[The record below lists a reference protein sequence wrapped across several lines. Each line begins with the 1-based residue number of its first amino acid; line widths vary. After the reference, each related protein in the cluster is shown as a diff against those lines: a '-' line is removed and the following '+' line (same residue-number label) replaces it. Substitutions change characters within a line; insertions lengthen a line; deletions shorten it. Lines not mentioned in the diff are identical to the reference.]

1 MRVSAAD
8 LARRLAQNAEAV
20 CREYLSNGRREGHTW
35 RVGDAD
41 NTPGR
46 SLAVRL
52 TGPDSGKGAAGK
64 WTDFATG
71 EHGDLLDLI
80 ARNRRLENFRDVAE
94 EARRFLS
101 LPETVPIQRRPPA
114 PAGSPGAA
122 RRLFASARPIHGSIA
137 ETYLRNRGI
146 SELRGVATLRFHPN
160 CFYRV
165 REDAPRETWPALL
178 AAVTDVHG
186 TVTGVLRTWLERD
199 GSDKA
204 PLSTPRRAMGHLLG
218 NGVRFG
224 AAEPAPA
231 QAGVVAV
238 GEGLETMLSLRCVLP
253 AMPMIAA
260 LSATHLAAL
269 ALPPG
274 LRRLYVARDDDR
286 SGRRAAEMLVTR
298 AEANGIEALTLF
310 PGTDDFN
317 TDLAILGRDA
327 LAMSLRIQL
336 APEDIA
342 RFLRLDHRPGHRAP
356 QRSLSSGPPSPPAAP
371 GLQRGDRA
379 RSG

>member
-1 MRVSAAD
+1 MRESAPD

-20 CREYLSNGRREGHTW
+20 CREYLSNGCREGHTW

-52 TGPDSGKGAAGK
+52 RGPDSGKGAAGK

-80 ARNRRLENFRDVAE
+80 ARSRRLENFRDVAE

-101 LPETVPIQRRPPA
+101 LPETVPVLRRPPA
-114 PAGSPGAA
+114 PAGSPDAA
-122 RRLFASARPIHGSIA
+122 RRLFASARPINGSIA

-146 SELRGVATLRFHPN
+146 SELRGVTALRFHAT
-160 CFYRV
+160 CFYRA
-165 REDAPRETWPALL
+165 REDAPRETWPALI
-178 AAVTDVHG
+178 AAITDVHG
-186 TVTGVLRTWLERD
+186 TVTGVLRTWLKRD

-204 PLSTPRRAMGHLLG
+204 PLATPRRAIGRLLG

-224 AAEPAPA
+224 AAGPAPA
-231 QAGVVAV
+231 QAGVAAA

-253 AMPMIAA
+253 GMPMIAA

-269 ALPPG
+269 VLPPG
-274 LRRLYVARDDDR
+274 LRRLYVACDDDR
-286 SGRRAAEMLVTR
+286 SGRRATEMLVTR
-298 AEANGIEALTLF
+298 AEADGIEALTLF

-327 LAMSLRIQL
+327 LATSLRIQL
-336 APEDIA
+336 APEDLA
-342 RFLRLDHRPGHRAP
+342 RLLCLDHRLGQRAP

-371 GLQRGDRA
+371 GLQWGDRA